1 MASLGARAIR
11 TAFPW
16 LDRVEPAALRHDLF
30 AGLTG
35 ATVVLPQ
42 GIAFAAIAGLPPVY
56 GFFTAMVPTI
66 VAALAGSSWHAVS
79 GPTTAISL
87 MVFAALSALHAPGTD
102 AYVAAAITLALIAGL
117 FQLGFALAKMGMLVD
132 FVSHSVMVGFIAAAA
147 LVIVVS
153 QAPTALGVVAER
165 SADFP
170 HAVMGIFGALNAA
183 NPHALVIA
191 LATMAI
197 ASTVRLLRPAWPNYL
212 IALAIVTAGFLALG
226 WQKYGIQGVG
236 GGFQVL
242 PVPSL
247 PRVDLAAVQTL
258 APPALAIAIV
268 GLLEAASVGRALA
281 LRSGQPFQNNREF
294 FGQGL
299 SNIAG
304 SLFQSYPSSASFTR
318 SGLNYEAGA
327 KTPLAA
333 IFATLFLITILLL
346 VAPVFAHVPIPAIA
360 GIIILVALRLVSI
373 REILHIMRGSH
384 AEAVIIS
391 ATFLSALL
399 ISLEFSILIG
409 VLLSLALFL
418 KKTAQPRLSIGAPD
432 PSTPTRM
439 FRNAEEFRL
448 RECPQLVILRIN
460 GPLYFGSVEFIRRE
474 FRRISAE
481 RPGQNR
487 MLFIVKGVGEIDL
500 PGAELMVEEAERRAR
515 AGGSFH
521 LQTRTPRQLEKV
533 ARLHVMRKLSRSN
546 IHLSKGQAI
555 AEIVPTLD
563 GSVCAQCTARIFF
576 ECAGQ
581 PCNVPALR
589 DAEPDRVETSGP
601 RQVPGSVPH
610 KAPMPAS

>member
-1 MASLGARAIR
+1 MASLGARAVRI
-11 TAFPW
+11 AFPW
-16 LDRVEPAALRHDLF
+16 LDRANRTGLRQDLL

-42 GIAFAAIAGLPPVY
+42 GIAFAAIAGLPPAY

-87 MVFAALSALHAPGTD
+87 MVFGALDGMHMPGSAP
-102 AYVAAAITLALIAGL
+102 YVTAAITLALIVGL
-117 FQLGFALAKMGMLVD
+117 FQLSFALAKMGMLVD

-153 QAPTALGVVAER
+153 QTPTALGVTVER
-165 SADFP
+165 STDFP
-170 HAVMGIFGALNAA
+170 HAVMEIFGVVSGA
-183 NPHALVIA
+183 NPYAVAIA
-191 LATMAI
+191 LATLAI
-197 ASTVRLLRPAWPNYL
+197 AATVRLLRPGWPNYL
-212 IALAIVTAGFLALG
+212 IALAVVTAGFVALG
-226 WQKYGIQGVG
+226 WQRHGIRGVG
-236 GGFQVL
+236 GDLQVL
-242 PVPSL
+242 PTAKL
-247 PRVDLAAVQTL
+247 PHFDFAAVQTL

-327 KTPLAA
+327 RTPLAA
-333 IFATLFLITILLL
+333 IFATLFLIAILLL
-346 VAPVFAHVPIPAIA
+346 VAPFFAHVPVPAIA
-360 GIIILVALRLVSI
+360 GVIILVALRLVSI
-373 REILHIMRGSH
+373 REILHIMRGSR
-384 AEAVIIS
+384 AEAAIVA

-399 ISLEFSILIG
+399 ISLEFSILVG
-409 VLLSLALFL
+409 VLLSLTLFL

-432 PSTPTRM
+432 PSTPTRI
-439 FRNAEEFRL
+439 FRNAREFGL
-448 RECPQLVILRIN
+448 EECPQLVTLRIN

-474 FRRISAE
+474 FRRIATE
-481 RPGQNR
+481 RAGQKH

-500 PGAELMVEEAERRAR
+500 PGAELLVEEAERRA
-515 AGGSFH
+515 ALDGSLH

-563 GSVCAQCTARIFF
+563 GSICANCTARIFR
-576 ECAGQ
+576 ECIDQ
-581 PCNVPALR
+581 PCALQEEDRAR
-589 DAEPDRVETSGP
+589 DGDDCTQPLGEVQRRG
-601 RQVPGSVPH
+601 Q
-610 KAPMPAS
+610 AS